1 MERPLDPLRRRLFLL
16 FTLCLAEYLPI
27 SLLNTTLP
35 VLMRRGGASLE
46 EIGLLSAAFFPWALK
61 FLWAPLVDRFGSRRI
76 GRYRSWLMVL
86 LPAVATF
93 VVCLA
98 FLDLPALLAG
108 DRGLGLALLLLLTML
123 CATLD
128 TAAHGLAVVLLPAH
142 ERGFGNGV
150 QTAGQMAGNLIGGG
164 VSVAL
169 VGVVGWRAACLAMAA
184 LYLVPWLAMLRA
196 REPAA
201 PPAGALRARDF
212 ARVVRLP
219 GMARWWAW
227 LAVFG
232 VAYGLFGIPYQAAL
246 VDAGLELPEIGLVQG
261 VVMSLAGAAGAL
273 AGGLSM
279 RGFERG
285 RAFLVACLGFSLL
298 LAPGAVAF
306 SVTTAG
312 RAPLY
317 ASLAC
322 AYFGVMLVSTVL
334 YAMMMDRSRPETAS
348 SDFTAQYSVLQISG
362 FVSWGAGAFLA
373 AHIGSAATI
382 ALSSAL
388 VLGLGALG
396 AALSLAAPP
405 MRRR

>member
-1 MERPLDPLRRRLFLL
+1 
-16 FTLCLAEYLPI
+16 
-27 SLLNTTLP
+27 
-35 VLMRRGGASLE
+35 MRRDGASLE

-76 GRYRSWLMVL
+76 GRYRSWLLGL
-86 LPAVATF
+86 LPLVAAF
-93 VVCLA
+93 VVGLA
-98 FLDLPALLAG
+98 FLDLPALLARG
-108 DRGLGLALLLLLTML
+108 RGLGLALLLLLTVS

-128 TAAHGLAVVLLPAH
+128 TAAHGLAVVLLPVH
-142 ERGFGNGV
+142 ERGLGNGF

-164 VSVAL
+164 ITVAL
-169 VGVVGWRAACLAMAA
+169 VGVFGWRAACLAMAA
-184 LYLVPWLAMLRA
+184 LYLVPLLATLAA
-196 REPAA
+196 REPES
-201 PPAGALRARDF
+201 PPADSLRARDF
-212 ARVVRLP
+212 ARVLRLP

-227 LAVFG
+227 LAAFG

-273 AGGLSM
+273 AGGLAM
-279 RGFERG
+279 RGLERG
-285 RAFLVACLGFSLL
+285 RAFFVACLAFSLL

-306 SVTTAG
+306 SVATAE

-322 AYFGVMLVSTVL
+322 AYFGVMMVSSVL
-334 YAMMMDRSRPETAS
+334 YAIMMDRSRPETAS

-373 AHIGSAATI
+373 ASVGSAATI
-382 ALSSAL
+382 ALSSGL
-388 VLGLGALG
+388 VLALGVLG

-405 MRRR
+405 TPRR